1 MAIVQMKIIEDLKD
15 STELLKDLKTLRK
28 RANKDGYLY
37 FSEYLDKNMI
47 LQLRKIIMETCVI
60 HNWIKKQCFKKQ
72 NRV

>member
-1 MAIVQMKIIEDLKD
+1 MANVQMKIIEDLKD

-60 HNWIKKQCFKKQ
+60 HNWIKKMLWS
-72 NRV
+72 